1 MYIVWR
7 EPFKNS
13 FSETQGD
20 GYFVSY
26 RDKCSDNYSKNWY
39 DAKKYKTIVPAMTR
53 LGLTCPKDLT
63 SLEHFFR
70 INKIDQ
76 TSYNRDKVL
85 SDILDTENEVSI
97 NFSKGRIDKIDDN
110 GFISSA
116 DEDILEYLNKIIN
129 TNLKKK
135 VKIKLCDLERSYQE
149 PKKSGVDTWEG
160 FY

>member
-39 DAKKYKTIVPAMTR
+39 DAKKYKSIVTAMSR
-53 LGLTCPKDLT
+53 LGLDCPKYLT
-63 SLEHFFR
+63 SLEHFLR

-85 SDILDTENEVSI
+85 SDILDTEKEVSV
-97 NFSKGRIDKIDDN
+97 NFGRGRIDKIDDN

-116 DEDILEYLNKIIN
+116 DEDILEYLNNIIN

-135 VKIKLCDLERSYQE
+135 SKGESDYETSYQE
-149 PKKSGVDTWEG
+149 PKQTGVDTWEG